1 MSDFYSAPTTDN
13 SAPATTSYSAPDNSY
28 AAPAATS
35 YSAPSSDPTPS
46 THHASTGQT
55 NHHSG
60 ATTDNANPYTTSSST
75 NDAGLPS
82 TQPEPNNGNTSDT
95 RNPYSS
101 SHQHPVGQGPPPPDC
116 NQTAIPSIVE
126 QPVIAP
132 QPVSEKT
139 PAITA
144 APIATAQP
152 NFSSPG
158 AFDNQGPPTKFQA
171 GLCDC
176 WGDCKLCLCACCCT
190 SCLFNRTSAV
200 MDHTHT
206 PEMSLEDA
214 EREWLGINCVGYY
227 LLAAWTGCG
236 QIIWQ
241 GHRRGLLRR
250 KYNIQGSSGKDYLL
264 SCCCTPCAL
273 GQEDIE
279 VRRIERERLLQFQTG
294 QQTLAQQNL

>member
-1 MSDFYSAPTTDN
+1 MSDFYSSPTTDN
-13 SAPATTSYSAPDNSY
+13 SAPATTFSSAPDNSY
-28 AAPAATS
+28 SAPAAATS
-35 YSAPSSDPTPS
+35 HSAPSSDPIPS
-46 THHASTGQT
+46 TYHASTGQT

-60 ATTDNANPYTTSSST
+60 TTTGNSNPYTAASPSA
-75 NDAGLPS
+75 NDAGLPF
-82 TQPEPNNGNTSDT
+82 TKPEPDNGNTADT
-95 RNPYSS
+95 KHPDLS
-101 SHQHPVGQGPPPPDC
+101 SHKNPADQGPPPPTY
-116 NQTAIPSIVE
+116 NQNVIAE

-132 QPVSEKT
+132 QQFSEKV
-139 PAITA
+139 PAVTA

-152 NFSSPG
+152 QFSSTI
-158 AFDNQGPPTKFQA
+158 ASNNQGPPAKFQA

-190 SCLFNRTSAV
+190 PCLFNRTSAV
-200 MDHTHT
+200 MDHTN
-206 PEMSLEDA
+206 PPGMSLDDA
-214 EREWLGINCVGYY
+214 EKEWFGINCVGYY

-236 QIIWQ
+236 QIFWQ

-250 KYNIQGSSGKDYLL
+250 KYNIEGSSGNDYLL